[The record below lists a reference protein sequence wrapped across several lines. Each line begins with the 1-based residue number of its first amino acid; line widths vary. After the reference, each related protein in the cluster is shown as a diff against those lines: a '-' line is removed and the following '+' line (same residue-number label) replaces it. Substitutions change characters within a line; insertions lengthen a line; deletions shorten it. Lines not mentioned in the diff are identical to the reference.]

1 MVIYPREFVEL
12 QMSYPNDTVK
22 INRLLSLEGRR
33 DILEVHFRGKGYEI
47 LYPPYT
53 FSNEDHYEWDDE
65 KKMLKKDVGFFR
77 TEVV

>member
-12 QMSYPNDTVK
+12 KMSYPNDTVK

-53 FSNEDHYEWDDE
+53 FSNEDYYEWDDE
-65 KKMLKKDVGFFR
+65 KKMLKK
-77 TEVV
+77 EVN